1 MADANQNTPAGEQNA
16 DPLKNVKSEF
26 DRKIGNVDQKLDQTN
41 KTLAGLVSQL
51 QQIAK
56 TTPAATSTKPAP
68 TIQKEIE
75 DNWYDNP
82 AKAVNLIKEE
92 TKNELRKEFVDA
104 NAIQQKTTN
113 TLNTLVKD
121 FPELADQDHEFTKRA
136 VQIYAEMPEDEKT
149 SPAAYKAAVREAALE
164 MGVKPRSKRTEEE
177 MDDFSLR
184 SGGNYSSRN
193 EGGAR
198 RRNTL
203 DPAVAAFAKLVGINP
218 DDAKTKERLINNHGR
233 KRWDRWE

>member
-1 MADANQNTPAGEQNA
+1 MAEANQGSGEQA
-16 DPLKNVKSEF
+16 PDPLKNVKSEF

-41 KTLAGLVSQL
+41 KTLAGLVTQL
-51 QQIAK
+51 QQMAK
-56 TTPAATSTKPAP
+56 TTAPAQSTKPAP
-68 TIQKEIE
+68 TVQKEIE

-82 AKAVNLIKEE
+82 GKVAQLIKEE
-92 TKNELRKEFVDA
+92 AKTELRQEITAA

-113 TLNTLVKD
+113 TLNSLVRD
-121 FPELADQDHEFTKRA
+121 FPELSDQDNEFTKRA
-136 VQIYAEMPEDEKT
+136 IAIYAEMPEDEKA

-177 MDDFSLR
+177 LDDFSLR
-184 SGGNYSSRN
+184 SGGNYSSRS
-193 EGGAR
+193 EGSAR

-203 DPAVAAFAKLVGINP
+203 DPAVAAFAKLVGV
-218 DDAKTKERLINNHGR
+218 DAEDPKTKERLINNHGR